1 MRNRALKSLF
11 TGLFVLFLAVSCQHD
26 EFTVNKIDALDKSS
40 QLTALLTSMSAN
52 DTEIDNIIDSTSC
65 FSIKLPVEVEA
76 NGQTLTVVNN
86 EGYKTIEGL
95 FNLSPDD
102 EDTVSITFPVTV
114 VYPDYGEQVIAS
126 QEEFDALVA
135 SCNDDHEIIG
145 SDCVTLNFPVT
156 VYGYN
161 SGYQMQDT
169 YSVTSRRDLYDRLKE
184 LGSGEY
190 YTIGYPVSLNVNQG
204 NELVVSSNAELFD
217 TVTATVD
224 ECETGGCSNPAIL
237 VNDILF
243 YIPFSEGVVQDL
255 KGNAI
260 TYPEDLGFT
269 EDRDGNPNCAVV
281 FNGEQS
287 LHIPATA
294 ENGIVQGEAFSI
306 SLWFKM
312 QNTNGAD
319 LEKLFVL
326 GGEGNAGF
334 EVLIYDLNT
343 PLFAAPPE
351 INVWDS
357 EWNQDAD
364 LPVDTQNWHH
374 LVITVDEQNTIKLYR
389 DGVLRN
395 SLGMT
400 NANITSE
407 LMDYHIG
414 MNFKGLMDD
423 LRVYKRVLN
432 PQEVQVLFELDGD
445 CNTCL
450 E

>member
-1 MRNRALKSLF
+1 MIKGVLRR
-11 TGLFVLFLAVSCQHD
+11 LFVGIYISVLAISCQRD
-26 EFTVNKIDALDKSS
+26 EFTVNTIDALDKSS
-40 QLTALLTSMSAN
+40 QLTALLTSMAAN

-76 NGQTLTVVNN
+76 NGQVLTVHNE
-86 EGYKTIEGL
+86 EGYKTVEGI
-95 FNLSPDD
+95 FGQSGIDD
-102 EDTVSITFPVTV
+102 DFVNITFPVTV
-114 VYPDYGEQVIAS
+114 VYPDYEEHVVAS
-126 QEEFDALVA
+126 QQEFEALKQ
-135 SCNDDHEIIG
+135 SCNDEHEIIG
-145 SDCVTLNFPVT
+145 SDCVTLNFPVMI
-156 VYGYN
+156 YGYD
-161 SGYQMQDT
+161 SGYQMQET
-169 YSVTSRRDLYDRLKE
+169 FSVTGKRDLYEKLQG
-184 LGSGEY
+184 LGAEDY
-190 YTIGYPVSLNVNQG
+190 FTIGYPVSLNVNQG
-204 NELVVSSNAELFD
+204 TELVVNSNNELFD
-217 TVTATVD
+217 TVNSTVE

-255 KGNAI
+255 KGNAV

-287 LHIPATA
+287 LHIPATPD
-294 ENGIVQGEAFSI
+294 NGILPGEAFSI

-319 LEKLFVL
+319 LEKLFIL
-326 GGEGNAGF
+326 GGDGAGF
-334 EVLIYDLNT
+334 ELLVYDLNT
-343 PLFAAPPE
+343 PLFATQPE
-351 INVWDS
+351 INVWDG

-364 LPVDTQNWHH
+364 LPVDTENWHH
-374 LVITVDEQNTIKLYR
+374 LVVTVDEEGTIKLYR
-389 DGVLRN
+389 DGELRN
-395 SLGMT
+395 SLGQSG
-400 NANITSE
+400 ADITSE

-423 LRVYKRVLN
+423 LRVYKRVLS
-432 PQEVQVLFELDGD
+432 PTEVGVLFGLDGD